1 MQLNQILLLV
11 IAGPMVAVAPLAIA
25 PASLWRAAGMP
36 LALEGIARV
45 LMRHWAAAV
54 GSLGALLLVAALN
67 ALGGPLLQALLAVVA
82 AEKIVIVL
90 LMAKH
95 REVAAGTRRL
105 IFIIDGTGA
114 LLALWLV
121 TRV

>member
-1 MQLNQILLLV
+1 MQLEQILLLV
-11 IAGPMVAVAPLAIA
+11 IAVPMLAVAPLAIA
-25 PASLWRAAGMP
+25 PASLWRLAGMP

-45 LMRHWAAAV
+45 LMRHWAAVV
-54 GSLGALLLVAALN
+54 GALGALLLVAVLTGA
-67 ALGGPLLQALLAVVA
+67 GGPLLWALLALVA

-95 REVAAGTRRL
+95 REVDAGTRRL
-105 IFIIDGTGA
+105 IFIVDGGGA